1 MDIFNYLKIAEDD
14 VIFNYRK
21 RDISKLELIEE
32 LKMVYLWDQSPISF
46 QNPDNKWL
54 NEIPNSL
61 KYAFGYV
68 YGFSGNSLERYQV
81 SRRIRLY

>member
-46 QNPDNKWL
+46 QNPDDKWL

-61 KYAFGYV
+61 RYAFGYV